1 MEQKYKY
8 TPGKDAASSPAESQL
23 LEQES
28 ALSDVTDE
36 MPPQEVLV
44 DLADLFKIFGD
55 TTRLSI
61 LSALRQEERC
71 VGDLANLL
79 NMTASAISHQLRAL
93 RSNNLVTYRRDGK
106 LIFYRLADDH
116 VKSII
121 DTGLDHITEL
131 DFQ

>member
-1 MEQKYKY
+1 MEHKIKSTQK
-8 TPGKDAASSPAESQL
+8 TTAAEVPAASQF
-23 LEQES
+23 LEQEG
-28 ALSDVTDE
+28 ALSKASAE
-36 MPPQEVLV
+36 MPSQEVLV

-71 VGDLANLL
+71 VGDLATLL

-131 DFQ
+131 DF